1 LKESISPAKKNMKV
15 LKMNRK
21 LKQIFTNYRVIIL
34 LACLILATVSIH
46 PNPSVK
52 GVTIRNVLTN
62 SSASLAG
69 IQGPAP
75 TTRPMSR
82 ERVLAVNNVDIDDIE
97 DYYNIIEGLR
107 INQTVHIKTNKGL
120 YKLITRAEIEEIELN
135 ETIERLVVEEV
146 FNETSNQTQNIT
158 NIIREPK
165 KETYV
170 KGVEDIGLKVYKP
183 PKTNVKLGLDLQGGV
198 RVLLQPEEKVS
209 KIYTDDLIASLNQR
223 LNVYGLSDVV
233 IRSSSDLSGNQY
245 ILVEIAGANEE
256 EVKELIAKQGKFESK
271 IGNETV
277 FRGGEDIT
285 YVCRSADC
293 AGIDPNQGCGIV
305 EGGGYACR
313 FRFSISL
320 SPEAAERQA
329 ELTKD
334 LEVVTDAGGEYL
346 TEKLYLFLDDKEVD
360 QLSIGADLKGRAVT
374 DIQISGSGFGATNQ
388 EAVFNSLQN
397 MKKLQTILIT
407 GSLPVKLNIVK
418 TDNVSPILGEEF
430 VKNAMLM
437 GLFVLIGVAVVVS
450 IRYRK
455 LQITVPMVISLA
467 SELVLLI
474 GVASIIGWNIDLPAI
489 AGIIIAIGTGVDHL
503 IVISDET
510 IGGKSIEIFDWKKR
524 IKKAFFIITA
534 AYLTTVVAMVPLIF
548 AGAGLLKGFAITTII
563 GVSIGIFIARPAFA
577 NVVEIL
583 LRE

>member
-1 LKESISPAKKNMKV
+1 MKRKIKK
-15 LKMNRK
+15 
-21 LKQIFTNYRVIIL
+21 IFKNYRVIIL
-34 LACLILATVSIH
+34 LVCLILAVVAIY

-52 GVTIRNVLTN
+52 GVTIRNVIRN
-62 SSASLAG
+62 SSASIAG

-75 TTRPMSR
+75 TARPMSR
-82 ERVLAVNNVDIDDIE
+82 ERILAINNIEINDLE
-97 DYYNIIEGLR
+97 DYYEFIEEIS
-107 INQTVHIKTNKGL
+107 INQTLHIRTNKGI
-120 YKLITRAEIEEIELN
+120 YKLIVKAETEEIELN
-135 ETIERLVVEEV
+135 ETIERLIVEEI
-146 FNETSNQTQNIT
+146 FDELTNQTKNIT
-158 NIIREPK
+158 RIVTEPK
-165 KETYV
+165 KQTFV
-170 KGVEDIGLKVYKP
+170 VGVEDIGLKVYKP
-183 PKTNVKLGLDLQGGV
+183 PKTNVKQGLDLQGGV
-198 RVLLQPEEKVS
+198 RVLLKPEEKVS
-209 KIYTDDLIASLNQR
+209 KDYIDDVIASLSQR

-245 ILVEIAGANEE
+245 ILIEIAGANEE
-256 EVKELIAKQGKFESK
+256 EIKELIAKQGKFESK

-293 AGIDPNQGCGIV
+293 SGIDPSQGCGPV
-305 EGGGYACR
+305 EGGYVCR

-320 SPEAAERQA
+320 SPGAAERQA

-334 LEVVTDAGGEYL
+334 LEVITDGGEEYL
-346 TEKLYLFLDDKEVD
+346 SEKLYLFLDDKEVD

-388 EAVFNSLQN
+388 EAVSNALQN

-407 GSLPVKLNIVK
+407 GSLPIKLNIVK
-418 TDNVSPILGEEF
+418 TDSVSPVLGEEF
-430 VKNAMLM
+430 VKNALFM
-437 GLFVLIGVAVVVS
+437 GLLILVGVAVIVS

-455 LQITVPMVISLA
+455 LKITVPMVISLA

-474 GVASIIGWNIDLPAI
+474 GIASIIGWNIDLPAI
-489 AGIIIAIGTGVDHL
+489 AGIIIVIGTGVDHM

-510 IGGKSIEIFDWKKR
+510 IGGKNIEIFDWKKR

-534 AYLTTVVAMVPLIF
+534 AYLTTVVAMIPLIF
-548 AGAGLLKGFAITTII
+548 AGAGLLKGFALTTII
-563 GVSIGIFIARPAFA
+563 GVSIGVFITRPAFA

-583 LRE
+583 MRE